1 MNEIEF
7 KYHWDNLE
15 ALDPDQLITDL
26 NLSTEDILSAFGHR
40 AREFIE
46 REYG

>member
-1 MNEIEF
+1 MIDFE
-7 KYHWDNLE
+7 YHMGHLE
-15 ALDPDQLITDL
+15 ALDPDQLVCDL
-26 NLSTEDILSAFGHR
+26 ELTTEELIAAFPAR